1 MEHASAKLR
10 EVGRCKNPTR
20 IENIIRRYAPRP
32 RHTAG
37 GTGGRARTAGKVA
50 PVEKVRV
57 RRAGIERRAAIIM
70 AMNSYAESK

>member
-1 MEHASAKLR
+1 
-10 EVGRCKNPTR
+10 
-20 IENIIRRYAPRP
+20 
-32 RHTAG
+32 
-37 GTGGRARTAGKVA
+37 VA